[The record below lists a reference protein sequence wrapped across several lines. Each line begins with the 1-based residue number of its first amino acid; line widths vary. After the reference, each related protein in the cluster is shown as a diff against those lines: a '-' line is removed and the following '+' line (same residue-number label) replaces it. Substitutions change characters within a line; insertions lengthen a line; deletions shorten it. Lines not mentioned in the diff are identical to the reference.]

1 MPPQPFPIHTIK
13 GRTGSPEVSWSI
25 FTIKSEQGWGWICQI
40 LLPVPS
46 SSPRK
51 FIFISLC
58 NPSPAGIPKPSSPP
72 TSPHQKHKGT
82 AFVLFKPPKI
92 LDLKKRYSKHET
104 MKTGNASL
112 HTCTANMH
120 ENIPDQ
126 LCMQLQ
132 YSQTSD
138 KTLKLCFCFKLV
150 WLVAKSNMSGE
161 EKYTSKLIFKYMG
174 SNKLYFPGDLWY
186 ANEEKMDIF

>member
-1 MPPQPFPIHTIK
+1 MPPQPLRAELDPQRFHTSLINFYNK
-13 GRTGSPEVSWSI
+13 IRTGLR
-25 FTIKSEQGWGWICQI
+25 FNCQI

-72 TSPHQKHKGT
+72 TSPHQKGT
-82 AFVLFKPPKI
+82 FVLFKPPKI
-92 LDLKKRYSKHET
+92 LDLKKKGTAS
-104 MKTGNASL
+104 MKQWTLEMLLCIHAVN
-112 HTCTANMH
+112 
-120 ENIPDQ
+120 ENIPEQ

-161 EKYTSKLIFKYMG
+161 KKNT
-174 SNKLYFPGDLWY
+174 P
-186 ANEEKMDIF
+186 AN